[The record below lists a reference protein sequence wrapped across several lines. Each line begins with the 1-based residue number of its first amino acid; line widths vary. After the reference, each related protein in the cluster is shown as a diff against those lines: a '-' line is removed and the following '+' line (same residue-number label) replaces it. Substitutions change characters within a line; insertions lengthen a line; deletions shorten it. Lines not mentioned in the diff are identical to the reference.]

1 MNKIKAYDV
10 IIVIVMVLLVF
21 FCLAPIFLLL
31 MSSLTDN
38 STLMREGYSFFPE
51 VFSLDAYEYLLQRGE
66 KIFRAYYMS
75 FVVTGV
81 GTVVSMVLTTTLAY
95 AISRSGLPG
104 KTFLTFFVLLTFLFN
119 GGLVPTY
126 LMYTSIIDIKD
137 TILAQIVPNL
147 LVRAFHVLLMRSF
160 FLTNLPGEVLDAAA
174 VDGAGEFRIFW
185 NIALPMS
192 KPIIATVFLFQMIM
206 YWNDWQNGLYF
217 ITKDLDLYTI
227 QNLLNQMIKEIQY
240 LASSSTG
247 SETAAL
253 FEMPSQSVRMAIAVI
268 GIIPIGVIYP
278 FIQKNFVKGIT
289 IGAVKG

>member
-10 IIVIVMVLLVF
+10 IIVIIMLLLVL
-21 FCLAPIFLLL
+21 FCLAPIILLL
-31 MSSLTDN
+31 ISSLTDN
-38 STLMREGYSFFPE
+38 STLMRNGYSFFPE
-51 VFSLDAYEYLLQRGE
+51 VFSLEAYKYLLQRGE

-75 FVVTGV
+75 FATTGL
-81 GTVVSMVLTTTLAY
+81 GTLVSMILTTTLAY

-104 KTFLTFFVLLTFLFN
+104 QKFLTFFVLLTFLFN

-126 LMYTSIIDIKD
+126 LMYTSIINIKD
-137 TILAQIVPNL
+137 TFLAQIVPNL

-160 FLTNLPGEVLDAAA
+160 FLTNLPGEVLDAAT
-174 VDGAGEFRIFW
+174 VDGAGEFRIFTR
-185 NIALPMS
+185 IVLPMS

-217 ITKDLDLYTI
+217 ITKNLDLYTI

-240 LASSSTG
+240 LANSSSG

-289 IGAVKG
+289 LGAVKG